1 MSKEKNINNQTR
13 VDYSGEELTD
23 IHSSNPEP
31 SELEKIKNMYLP
43 DSKAD
48 HKPSEKSI
56 ESANGLEPPQPVK
69 PKALI

>member
-1 MSKEKNINNQTR
+1 MSK
-13 VDYSGEELTD
+13 DLTD
-23 IHSSNPEP
+23 NHSSKPET

-56 ESANGLEPPQPVK
+56 ENANGLESPK
-69 PKALI
+69 PIEPNSLI